1 MGCYGDQLRCE
12 SVSVRYYCCHCIWY
26 FCCCY
31 YCCYDHYHFLVTPRL
46 LYSFLLFRMILW
58 CFPEMGD
65 FQRNV
70 QSAALSV
77 LSLSG
82 VLNVYSFTTSQWS
95 LWQERK
101 ENNDRQGSEAS
112 WQAGRRDRRHGREEL
127 IVQRRYHPFASIVAR
142 FTHLTNVYRMLTV
155 CQAFF

>member
-1 MGCYGDQLRCE
+1 
-12 SVSVRYYCCHCIWY
+12 
-26 FCCCY
+26 
-31 YCCYDHYHFLVTPRL
+31 
-46 LYSFLLFRMILW
+46 
-58 CFPEMGD
+58 MGD

-112 WQAGRRDRRHGREEL
+112 
-127 IVQRRYHPFASIVAR
+127 
-142 FTHLTNVYRMLTV
+142 
-155 CQAFF
+155 